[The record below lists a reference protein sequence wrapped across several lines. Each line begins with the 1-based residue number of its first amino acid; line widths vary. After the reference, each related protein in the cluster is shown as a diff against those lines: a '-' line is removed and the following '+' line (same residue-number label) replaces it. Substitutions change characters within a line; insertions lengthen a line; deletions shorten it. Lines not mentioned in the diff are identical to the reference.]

1 MFDHLVVA
9 YVLGHHVLRLIAE
22 IGVTGVYSF
31 VADSIVTF
39 FLKKITVYKMAQKQA
54 TTESLINRIKARQYV
69 WILRQI

>member
-31 VADSIVTF
+31 VAHSPLL
-39 FLKKITVYKMAQKQA
+39 FLKKITVYKMAKKQA

-69 WILRQI
+69 WIFRQI